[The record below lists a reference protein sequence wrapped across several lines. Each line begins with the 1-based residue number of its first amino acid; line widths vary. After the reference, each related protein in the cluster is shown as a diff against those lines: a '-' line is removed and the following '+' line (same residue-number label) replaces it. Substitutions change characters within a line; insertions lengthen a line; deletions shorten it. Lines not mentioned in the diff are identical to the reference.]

1 MDPRSP
7 AVYSR
12 LHPIPSLVA
21 VAWRRRTRFA
31 SVAQMPSSNSFFFEA
46 RRNSFGLR
54 SLIVWHHGWR
64 PSTALFGGMDGGPA
78 PPCKRRVLGQ
88 QINYVYQNSSN
99 LLFCFFT
106 FGRHLYLTP
115 VEVGHVANYVSN
127 SSGGSSG
134 SSLQPY
140 STTAQALGYSNVSSA
155 KVRCHRTLPLCTVS
169 LNVGYPS
176 DSNVWFQATES

>member
-7 AVYSR
+7 AVHSR

-31 SVAQMPSSNSFFFEA
+31 SVAQMPSSNSFFED
-46 RRNSFGLR
+46 RRNSFGLE
-54 SLIVWHHGWR
+54 LEPTGL
-64 PSTALFGGMDGGPA
+64 TALFGAMDGGPA

-88 QINYVYQNSSN
+88 QINYVYHNSSN